1 MIQDV
6 SGFLDLRVPGK
17 AHRGGKAIRTRGSGI
32 VLAGQE
38 VLKKKSVAVGWIL
51 LILGL
56 IGLILALVIYPT
68 WQHNRDLLA
77 LREAYGVDTPDDH
90 AVVNEQ
96 TTMVLGGLLVGTP
109 MLLGGVYL
117 VATRSSYNRKI
128 EGALIQKAM
137 QPSQTYQP
145 DAGGVGFCAK
155 CGFQLVEGT
164 EFCPK
169 CGKKVK

>member
-1 MIQDV
+1 M
-6 SGFLDLRVPGK
+6 LP
-17 AHRGGKAIRTRGSGI
+17 
-32 VLAGQE
+32 GQE
-38 VLKKKSVAVGWIL
+38 VLKKKSVAGGWIL

-56 IGLILALVIYPT
+56 IGVILAVVIYPT

-77 LREAYGVDTPDDH
+77 IREAYGLDTPDDH

-109 MLLGGVYL
+109 MLLGGAYI

-137 QPSQTYQP
+137 QPSQMYQP
-145 DAGGVGFCAK
+145 APGSASFCAK
-155 CGFQLVEGT
+155 CGYQLVSDT

-169 CGKKVK
+169 CGKSRID

>member
-1 MIQDV
+1 VLPGQD
-6 SGFLDLRVPGK
+6 
-17 AHRGGKAIRTRGSGI
+17 
-32 VLAGQE
+32 
-38 VLKKKSVAVGWIL
+38 VLKKKGVAGGWIL

-56 IGLILALVIYPT
+56 IGLILALIIYPT

-77 LREAYGVDTPDDH
+77 VREAYGVATDDDY
-90 AVVNEQ
+90 AVVAEQ
-96 TTMVLGGLLVGTP
+96 TILVLGGLLVGTP
-109 MLLGGVYL
+109 MLLGGAYL

-145 DAGGVGFCAK
+145 ASGSASFCAK
-155 CGFQLVEGT
+155 CGYQLVSDT

-169 CGKKVK
+169 CGTSRRN